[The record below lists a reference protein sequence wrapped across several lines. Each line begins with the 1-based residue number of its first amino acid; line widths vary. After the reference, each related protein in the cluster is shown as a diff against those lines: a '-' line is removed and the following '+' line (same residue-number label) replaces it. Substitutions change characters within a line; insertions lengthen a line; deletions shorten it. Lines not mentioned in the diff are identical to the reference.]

1 MQTADL
7 AADEESAIYY
17 HKTAALLTLILKY
30 NERYLS
36 VACNVRLTN
45 SQSLEKSKH
54 LRTNYNS
61 QYSTATLEMQ
71 FLSKC

>member
-45 SQSLEKSKH
+45 SQSLE
-54 LRTNYNS
+54 
-61 QYSTATLEMQ
+61 
-71 FLSKC
+71 